1 METDALRQI
10 RRFPNH
16 LSWQSCVQLRFGAQ
30 SLPLPPSLPQ
40 LMRGAHAVLVLA

>member
-30 SLPLPPSLPQ
+30 SLPPSLPQ
-40 LMRGAHAVLVLA
+40 LMRGAHAVLVLG